1 MQRRV
6 PDISK
11 IKKAIDWEPKHS
23 LDSIID
29 GVATSL
35 KS

>member
-11 IKKAIDWEPKHS
+11 IKSAIGWEPEKT
-23 LDSIID
+23 LDNIID
-29 GVATSL
+29 DVAAEM
-35 KS
+35 KK